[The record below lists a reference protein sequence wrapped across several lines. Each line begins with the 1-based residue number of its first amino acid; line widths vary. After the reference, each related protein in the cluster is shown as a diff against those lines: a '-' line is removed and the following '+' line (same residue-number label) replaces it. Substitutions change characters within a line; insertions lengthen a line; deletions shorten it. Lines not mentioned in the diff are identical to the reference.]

1 MLLPRPDV
9 SHTLLTEY
17 SKGRG
22 PIAVGEQRMIWFLN
36 QVSVPEARP
45 RTGNLLAEGRWLLQ
59 NGGGLGPRGLWG
71 LPSALALG
79 AESPENKPS
88 EN

>member
-1 MLLPRPDV
+1 MLLLRSDV

-22 PIAVGEQRMIWFLN
+22 PIAVGEERMIWFLS
-36 QVSVPEARP
+36 QVSAPEARP
-45 RTGNLLAEGRWLLQ
+45 RMGRLLAEGWWLLQ
-59 NGGGLGPRGLWG
+59 DRGGLGPWGLWG

-79 AESPENKPS
+79 AKSPENKPS